1 MTELRDNQALAYV
14 SVGSNIEP
22 EFHIEAGLDLLQ
34 KKVCVTAVSTFYR
47 TEPIGRPDHPQ
58 YLNGVFEI
66 RTDMPAC
73 DIASLVLHPI
83 ESQQGRIRTEDKY
96 ASRTLDLDLI
106 LYNDLKSSAARL
118 RLPHPD
124 IERVFVR
131 DPIREL
137 LSRPGFQ
144 HPFQSAMLAFVGAR
158 PAADVIGTPIPLEA
172 FTRRL
177 QARLYAPGI
186 HDH

>member
-1 MTELRDNQALAYV
+1 MTELSDSLALAYV

-22 EFHIEAGLDLLQ
+22 ECHIEAGLDLLL
-34 KKVCVTAVSTFYR
+34 KKVGVTGVSTFYR
-47 TEPIGRPDHPQ
+47 TEPIGRPDDPH

-66 RTDMPAC
+66 QTDMPAS
-73 DIASLVLHPI
+73 DIAALVLYPI
-83 ESQQGRIRTEDKY
+83 ESRQGRVRTEDKY
-96 ASRTLDLDLI
+96 APRTLDLDLV
-106 LYNDLKSSAARL
+106 LYNDLESCTSRL

-144 HPFQSAMLAFVGAR
+144 HPFQRKMLELLGAQL
-158 PAADVIGTPIPLEA
+158 ATDVIGIPLKA

-177 QARLYAPGI
+177 RAKL
-186 HDH
+186 H